1 MAIIRD
7 PSQNTWRLPWNL
19 VIIFSFL
26 AVGIL
31 GLGYYF
37 YEYQVTNLQ
46 NAKAEELSSI
56 VDLKV
61 KQIVTWRQERL
72 SDAQL
77 ISGDSNFAQE
87 VQDWFNGN
95 SSPEQ
100 QNDIRQRLNELYQGS
115 YVEAVLFDSQGIVR
129 LSMTK
134 IKQDHM
140 SLITTIAMAAMAS
153 RKIILTDLYFLHQFE
168 EINMSLAIPIHV
180 YIGNKK
186 IVIGAVVYQIDPYYV
201 LYPLLQSWRTPS
213 KTAELVMIRRDTKD
227 NKITYLNELRHRKGS
242 PLLLQKSLSE
252 TQIPGVKAALGEM
265 GIVRGVDYRGA
276 PVLAANRII
285 PHSPWFLTAKIDI
298 AEVNAPLRRLAYL
311 IPILMMTMMAS
322 AGLGAALLW
331 RNRDV
336 QFYRQQ
342 YQLESERR
350 SLSQRY
356 EYLTKYAYDI
366 ILLTDKDWKIIEA
379 NDRAMDAYGY
389 SQDELLNLHLC
400 DLFSD
405 QYLMTEPEKVEEE
418 AQDGFRF
425 EASNCRKDGSTF
437 PAEISSSRIEMGDY
451 YIYQYI
457 IRDVSERKFK
467 EKALRE
473 SEQQLR
479 FLSSQLLIVQENERG
494 RISKELHD
502 EVGQAL
508 MILKFQISSIEARLS
523 KNQKVLRNECDGLL
537 TYLDNTIEN
546 VRRLSWDLRPS
557 AFEQFGLATAI
568 RNLLENFSKHYHIQW
583 EPSQVDRIDNLFPP
597 VSQINIYRIFQ
608 ESLTNI
614 SRHAQATDILINIDK
629 QDGYVTCVIQDNGRG
644 FDPQAVADSEKGQS
658 GIGLATMY
666 QRTRIVGGRL
676 EIKSS
681 PEAGTQL
688 TLTIP
693 TKKGTN

>member
-7 PSQNTWRLPWNL
+7 PAQSTWRFPWKL

-26 AVGIL
+26 AMGIL

-37 YEYQVTNLQ
+37 YEYQVANLQ
-46 NAKAEELSSI
+46 HAKAEELSSI

-61 KQIVTWRQERL
+61 KQIVTWRNERM

-77 ISGDSNFAQE
+77 IFGDSNFAHS
-87 VQDWFNGN
+87 VQDWFSGKG
-95 SSPEQ
+95 SPEQ
-100 QNDIRQRLNELYQGS
+100 ELEIKQRLDALYQGS
-115 YVEAVLFDSQGIVR
+115 YVEVMLFDLQGNVR
-129 LSMTK
+129 ISMSKVNPGHQSVIRK
-134 IKQDHM
+134 IA
-140 SLITTIAMAAMAS
+140 LEAM
-153 RKIILTDLYFLHQFE
+153 RDGKIILTDIYFLHQFN
-168 EINMSLAIPIHV
+168 EINMSLAIPIQV
-180 YIGNKK
+180 YSDNQPT
-186 IVIGAVVYQIDPYYV
+186 VIGAVVYQIDPYYV
-201 LYPLLQSWRTPS
+201 LYPLLQSWPTPS
-213 KTAELVMIRRDTKD
+213 KTAELVLIRRDKKD
-227 NKITYLNELRHRKGS
+227 NKIIYLNELRHRKGS
-242 PLLLQKSLSE
+242 PLMMQKSLSE
-252 TQIPGVKAALGEM
+252 TQLPSVKAALGEE
-265 GIVRGVDYRGA
+265 GLVRGVDYRKA
-276 PVLAANRII
+276 PVLAANRIV
-285 PHSPWFLTAKIDI
+285 PYSPWFLTAKIDI
-298 AEVNAPLRRLAYL
+298 AEVNAPLRKWSYL
-311 IPILMMTMMAS
+311 IPILTMTMMAS
-322 AGLGAALLW
+322 AALGAALLW

-342 YQLESERR
+342 YRLESERR

-389 SQDELLNLHLC
+389 KREELFDLHLW
-400 DLFSD
+400 DLLAD
-405 QYLMTEPEKVEEE
+405 RCPMTEPEKMEKE
-418 AQDGFRF
+418 AHAGFQF
-425 EASNCRKDGSTF
+425 EAVNCRKDGSTF
-437 PAEISSSRIEMGDY
+437 PAEISSSLIEMGDY
-451 YIYQYI
+451 CIYQYI

-479 FLSSQLLIVQENERG
+479 FLSSQLLIVQENERH

-508 MILKFQISSIEARLS
+508 MILKFQVSSIETRLP
-523 KNQKVLRNECDGLL
+523 KNQKVLRKECEGLL

-546 VRRLSWDLRPS
+546 VRRLSWDLSPS
-557 AFEQFGLATAI
+557 ALEQFGLATAI
-568 RNLLENFSKHYHIQW
+568 RNLLENFSKHYNIQW
-583 EPSQVDRIDNLFPP
+583 EPRQVDRIDNLFPP

-614 SRHAQATDILINIDK
+614 SRHAHATDIVIDIDK
-629 QDGYVTCVIQDNGRG
+629 QDGYVTCVIRDNGRG
-644 FDPQAVADSEKGQS
+644 FDPQAVADSEKGPG

-666 QRTRIVGGRL
+666 QRTRMAGGRL

-681 PEAGTQL
+681 PGAGTQL

-693 TKKGTN
+693 IKKEGT

>member
-7 PSQNTWRLPWNL
+7 PSQNTWRIPWNL
-19 VIIFSFL
+19 LIIFSFL
-26 AVGIL
+26 AAGIL
-31 GLGYYF
+31 GLGHYF

-46 NAKAEELSSI
+46 NAKAEELGSI

-61 KQIVTWRQERL
+61 KQVVTWRQERL

-77 ISGDSNFAQE
+77 IFGDRDLAHDVQSWFSGKGSLEQE
-87 VQDWFNGN
+87 NY
-95 SSPEQ
+95 
-100 QNDIRQRLNELYQGS
+100 IRHRLDELYRGP
-115 YVEAVLFDSQGIVR
+115 YVEVILFDLQGNVR
-129 LSMTK
+129 LSMSK
-134 IKQDHM
+134 VKADHHPVIM
-140 SLITTIAMAAMAS
+140 TIAFKAMRS
-153 RKIILTDLYFLHQFE
+153 EKFILSDLYFLHQSK
-168 EINMSLAIPIHV
+168 EINMSIAIPIQV
-180 YIGNKK
+180 YPDNKPT
-186 IVIGAVVYQIDPYYV
+186 VIGAVVYQIDPYYM
-201 LYPLLQSWRTPS
+201 LYPLLQSWPTPS
-213 KTAELVMIRRDTKD
+213 KTAELVMTRRDTND
-227 NKITYLNELRHRKGS
+227 NNITYLNELRHRKGS
-242 PLLLQKSLSE
+242 PLMLQKPLSE
-252 TQIPGVKAALGEM
+252 TQNPSVKAALGET

-285 PHSPWFLTAKIDI
+285 PYSPWFLSAKIDI
-298 AEVNAPLRRLAYL
+298 AEVNAPLRRLSYL
-311 IPILMMTMMAS
+311 IPILTMTMMAS

-342 YQLESERR
+342 YQLGLERR

-366 ILLTDKDWKIIEA
+366 ILLTDKDRKIIEA

-389 SQDELLNLHLC
+389 NPDELLNLHLW

-405 QYLMTEPEKVEEE
+405 RCLMTGPEKVARE
-418 AQDGFRF
+418 AQAGFRF
-425 EASNCRKDGSTF
+425 EATNCHKDGSTF
-437 PAEISSSRIEMGDY
+437 PAEISSSLIEMGDNC
-451 YIYQYI
+451 IYQYI

-523 KNQKVLRNECDGLL
+523 KNQKVLKNECEGLL

-546 VRRLSWDLRPS
+546 VRRLSWDLSPS
-557 AFEQFGLATAI
+557 ALEQFGLATAI

-614 SRHAQATDILINIDK
+614 SRHTQATDIVIDIDK
-629 QDGYVTCVIQDNGRG
+629 QDGYVTCVIQDNGKG
-644 FDPQAVADSEKGQS
+644 FDPQAVADCEKGQS

-666 QRTRIVGGRL
+666 QRTRIAGGRL

-693 TKKGTN
+693 IKKGE